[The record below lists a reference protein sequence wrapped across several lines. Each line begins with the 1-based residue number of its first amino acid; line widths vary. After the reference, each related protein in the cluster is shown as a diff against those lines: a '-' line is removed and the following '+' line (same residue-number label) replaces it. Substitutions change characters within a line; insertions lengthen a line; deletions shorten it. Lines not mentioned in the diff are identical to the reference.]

1 MIDMSI
7 KLRSGNMV
15 DLIRVMKII
24 NRFKDFKSILRFL
37 VLDFILVKIMIF
49 IDVFLGNLNDGVGS
63 I

>member
-7 KLRSGNMV
+7 KLRSGIMV
-15 DLIRVMKII
+15 DLIRVTKII

>member
-15 DLIRVMKII
+15 DLIRVTKII

>member
-7 KLRSGNMV
+7 KLRSGIMV